1 MLWEALLIEHE
12 YKEHHMTANPY
23 YTTSLNSGSAIINWQ
38 LVPQTKSGFYYPF
51 VVGPVIQGVP
61 ASPPQSPPGYSSS
74 SSPQHDNASMAA
86 ANPWHYK
93 YSPLPWLI
101 GMFLVGYI
109 LIRWV
114 HWGYDLGERKVIE
127 KAPVEA
133 KK

>member
-1 MLWEALLIEHE
+1 MQQSPNYAG
-12 YKEHHMTANPY
+12 
-23 YTTSLNSGSAIINWQ
+23 YTTGLNTSSAIINSQ
-38 LVPQTKSGFYYPF
+38 LVPQVKTMYYTPL

-74 SSPQHDNASMAA
+74 SSSMQSDNAPMAA
-86 ANPWHYK
+86 ANPWSFK

-114 HWGYDLGERKVIE
+114 HWGYDIGERKVVE
-127 KAPVEA
+127 KAPVE